1 MHDLLIFANLKCH
14 LVTWQ
19 IFELQLLSLIGTLA
33 SNGNQEEKRNI
44 GSDSS
49 RVKGK

>member
-1 MHDLLIFANLKCH
+1 MHNLLTFANLKCH

-19 IFELQLLSLIGTLA
+19 IFERQLLSLISTPA
-33 SNGNQEEKRNI
+33 SNGDQEEKRNI
-44 GSDSS
+44 GSDLS